1 MSSFTQQY
9 HINLFEEQGRKLPKN
24 IFINYCYMLNEETAL
39 GKIIQIRSCEDKD
52 ILKNFTDEQNEIR
65 DKWRKRFRKNNET
78 RLEINLHN
86 LDLIFEHLSQ

>member
-9 HINLFEEQGRKLPKN
+9 HINLFEEQGRKLPRH

-39 GKIIQIRSCEDKD
+39 GKIIQIRACEDKD

-78 RLEINLHN
+78 RLEINVHN
-86 LDLIFEHLSQ
+86 LDLIFEHLSK